1 MSEEQIQNQNED
13 PSIKQGND
21 VDDRLARDRARLKKV
36 GLRHSATVLAALTL
50 WGAADAWAISSGWLL
65 ADTVA
70 ILNAIL
76 AGTVIA
82 YIAHEWGH
90 FTGARISGAV
100 SPVLKEPVSFFMFNF
115 KDELN
120 TQGQFLSMSA
130 GGPFANWSL
139 FILIFILLPLDTWSQ
154 ALFLATTFAIAV
166 SVSVFDFP
174 IINRVMYGDNP
185 AETIKKR
192 QLESGNTPRTIG
204 IIAGAI
210 LWLLAI

>member
-1 MSEEQIQNQNED
+1 MSEEQNQNQDQSVE
-13 PSIKQGND
+13 QGND
-21 VDDRLARDRARLKKV
+21 VADRKTRDRARLKKV
-36 GLRHSATVLAALTL
+36 ALRHSAIVLAALTL
-50 WGAADAWAISSGWLL
+50 WGAADAWALSSGWLL
-65 ADTVA
+65 AETVA
-70 ILNAIL
+70 ILNAIF

-120 TQGQFLSMSA
+120 TQGQFLSMSV

-139 FILIFILLPLDTWSQ
+139 FVLMFVLLPLNTWSQ
-154 ALFLATTFAIAV
+154 AMFLATTFAIAI
-166 SVSVFDFP
+166 SVSVFEFP

-192 QLESGNTPRTIG
+192 QRESGNTPRTAG
-204 IIAGAI
+204 IIAGAALWI
-210 LWLLAI
+210 LTI